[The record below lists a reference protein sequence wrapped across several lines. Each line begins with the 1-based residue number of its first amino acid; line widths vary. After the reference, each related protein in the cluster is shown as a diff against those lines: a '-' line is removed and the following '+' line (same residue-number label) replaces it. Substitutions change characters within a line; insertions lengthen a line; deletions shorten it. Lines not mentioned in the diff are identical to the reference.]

1 MATEPPVRGPDVDAD
16 DEEGAAYAALLGRR
30 LRDMRR
36 QRGWSLHDV
45 EVVSRGEFKASALGT
60 YERGDRRITLQRLQ
74 RLARLY
80 RIPVDLLLPE
90 GEAGARPPRRVG
102 GEDDQVVIDL
112 AALDVVSDPDAD
124 ELRRYVEMIRNER
137 QDWNGRVLS
146 MRRGDVRQLA
156 RLSGHEPTWGRERLD
171 RLGLLRRD

>member
-1 MATEPPVRGPDVDAD
+1 ME
-16 DEEGAAYAALLGRR
+16 DEEGAAYAARLGYR
-30 LRDMRR
+30 LRDVRR

-60 YERGDRRITLQRLQ
+60 YERGDRRITLERLQ

-80 RIPVDLLLPE
+80 RIPVDLMLPDE
-90 GEAGARPPRRVG
+90 DATGAPIARRRGV
-102 GEDDQVVIDL
+102 DDDHVVIDL
-112 AALDVVSDPDAD
+112 VALDTVNGPDAE

-156 RLSGHEPTWGRERLD
+156 RLGGHEPTWGRDRLD
-171 RLGLLRRD
+171 DLGLLHRE

>member
-1 MATEPPVRGPDVDAD
+1 MEDH
-16 DEEGAAYAALLGRR
+16 EEEAYRARLGRR
-30 LRDMRR
+30 LRDVRR

-45 EVVSRGEFKASALGT
+45 EVASEGEFKASALGT
-60 YERGDRRITLQRLQ
+60 YERGDRRITLERLQ

-90 GEAGARPPRRVG
+90 HDPAVAEPAGSPG
-102 GEDDQVVIDL
+102 GDDDQVVIDL
-112 AALDVVSDPDAD
+112 AALETVRDPDAD
-124 ELRRYVEMIRNER
+124 ELRQYVEMIRNER

-156 RLSGHEPTWGRERLD
+156 RLSGHDPRGGRSRLD
-171 RLGLLRRD
+171 KLGLLRRK

>member
-1 MATEPPVRGPDVDAD
+1 M
-16 DEEGAAYAALLGRR
+16 
-30 LRDMRR
+30 
-36 QRGWSLHDV
+36 
-45 EVVSRGEFKASALGT
+45 
-60 YERGDRRITLQRLQ
+60 
-74 RLARLY
+74 
-80 RIPVDLLLPE
+80 
-90 GEAGARPPRRVG
+90 
-102 GEDDQVVIDL
+102 IDL

-156 RLSGHEPTWGRERLD
+156 RLSGHEPTWGRERLY

>member
-1 MATEPPVRGPDVDAD
+1 MR
-16 DEEGAAYAALLGRR
+16 DEDGAAYAAHLGRR
-30 LRDMRR
+30 LRDVRR

-45 EVVSRGEFKASALGT
+45 EVTSEGEFKASALGT

-80 RIPVDLLLPE
+80 RIPVDLLLPDDDQ
-90 GEAGARPPRRVG
+90 AGGTPAARRTRDD
-102 GEDDQVVIDL
+102 DDQVMIDL
-112 AALDVVSDPDAD
+112 VALEAVRSADAD
-124 ELRRYVEMIRNER
+124 ELRRYVELIRNER

-156 RLSGHEPTWGRERLD
+156 RLAGHEPGWGRDRLD
-171 RLGLLRRD
+171 DLGILRRD